1 MQKRTIAPF
10 IVAFA
15 LALSACG
22 GGGTDDDYAARLRG
36 QTAQSGQT
44 SQTAPTPQ
52 PAPTAQPMQLAPI
65 GAPIPTAA
73 PPPTMAPPPTPAP
86 VVIQQAP
93 PTPVPVVITNLVG
106 ATQVAPNEYIIVG
119 PEPCYTN
126 DGGYSDPAGGQPCG
140 GTQP

>member
-10 IVAFA
+10 IAAFA

-36 QTAQSGQT
+36 QTG
-44 SQTAPTPQ
+44 QTAPTPP

-65 GAPIPTAA
+65 GAPISTAA
-73 PPPTMAPPPTPAP
+73 PPPTMAPPTVAPPPTPAP

-93 PTPVPVVITNLVG
+93 PATPVPVVITDLVG
-106 ATQVAPNEYIIVG
+106 ATPVG
-119 PEPCYTN
+119 PGLYILMAPEPD
-126 DGGYSDPAGGQPCG
+126 DGICVQPAYDSACG

>member
-10 IVAFA
+10 IAAFA

-36 QTAQSGQT
+36 QTAQPGQT
-44 SQTAPTPQ
+44 GQTAPTPQ

-73 PPPTMAPPPTPAP
+73 PLPTMAPPPTPAP

-93 PTPVPVVITNLVG
+93 PPPPTPQAPTYVEPVIS
-106 ATQVAPNEYIIVG
+106 G

-126 DGGYSDPAGGQPCG
+126 NGGYSDPAGGQPCG